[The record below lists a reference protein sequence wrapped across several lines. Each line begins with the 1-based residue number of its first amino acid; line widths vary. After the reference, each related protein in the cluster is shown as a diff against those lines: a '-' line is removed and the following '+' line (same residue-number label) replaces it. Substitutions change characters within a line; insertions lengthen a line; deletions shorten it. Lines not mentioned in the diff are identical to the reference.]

1 MGRLR
6 GEAQAIKFF
15 LESQSKA
22 ITNRNQSPARKNMR
36 KDASRSKS
44 NKSNHRSINKA
55 TKMEQGKNDLVEGNE
70 NENSRAALELEIEGS
85 ADPEA
90 STNAKKSPTISSLS
104 LNTSSTS
111 ENDQVPKPDSTSS
124 SLTIDE
130 KNPLQNLSILIS
142 ELNKITL
149 DDLAPPDY
157 EAMKHEKEHLE
168 GRANEIGSKDDDD
181 DGIVRETEEER
192 LRREGI
198 LTRFEERLEEIRRKV
213 FTK

>member
-15 LESQSKA
+15 LESKDPF
-22 ITNRNQSPARKNMR
+22 IKNRSQSPSRTNLR
-36 KDASRSKS
+36 KDASRSKL
-44 NKSNHRSINKA
+44 NKPNRSVINDI
-55 TKMEQGKNDLVEGNE
+55 KMEQGKNDLLIENE

-85 ADPEA
+85 SDLEA
-90 STNAKKSPTISSLS
+90 ITTNAKKVSALS
-104 LNTSSTS
+104 INTSSTS
-111 ENDQVPKPDSTSS
+111 EVDQVSKPDLTSS
-124 SLTIDE
+124 SSTIE
-130 KNPLQNLSILIS
+130 EQSPLRNLLLALIS
-142 ELNKITL
+142 ELNKIAL

-192 LRREGI
+192 SRREGI
-198 LTRFEERLEEIRRKV
+198 LTRFEERLEEIRRQV